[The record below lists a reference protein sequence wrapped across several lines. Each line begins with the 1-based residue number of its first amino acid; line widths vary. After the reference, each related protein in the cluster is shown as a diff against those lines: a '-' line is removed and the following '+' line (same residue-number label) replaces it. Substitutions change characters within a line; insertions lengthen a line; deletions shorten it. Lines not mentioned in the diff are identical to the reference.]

1 MVKLP
6 AKTLVE
12 TLVAMVIIST
22 VIALWSQ
29 VYLRLAAQPTLA
41 QEQCGRRLLQEATM
55 SPIIGNH
62 IVDCDHHEWT
72 ILIEKTKD
80 SGLYIRVELAHQ
92 TPPIYYQAYAQEQD

>member
-41 QEQCGRRLLQEATM
+41 QEQCGRQLLQEVILA
-55 SPIIGNH
+55 PKIGNY
-62 IVDCDHHEWT
+62 IIECDHQEWE
-72 ILIEKTKD
+72 ISIEETKD
-80 SGLYIRVELAHQ
+80 SGRYIRVELAHQ